1 MASLALVLQ
10 SQDIKFRLRN
20 VNSTP
25 QANTPSARQAQAQLL
40 VSYMPLA
47 LGRARAVPSRH
58 IRSIYERRQHRRGG
72 AQPQF

>member
-25 QANTPSARQAQAQLL
+25 QANTPSARQAQAELL

-47 LGRARAVPSRH
+47 LGPAR
-58 IRSIYERRQHRRGG
+58 RSVAAFRTH
-72 AQPQF
+72 